1 MYGSQH
7 GEGRGRGPHSEG
19 QGHRRRDCSPG
30 GESGPS
36 RFRFG
41 GRGEGGRGGG
51 QGQGAGKGQ
60 GRGRG
65 HGHGPGFGRGSG
77 GHGHGRGPWSRARR
91 GDVRAATL
99 LALADE
105 PMHGYQIMQLLE
117 ERSGGAWRPSPG
129 SVYPT
134 LQLLEDQGL
143 IKGEEAEGKRVFSLT
158 EAGVAEA
165 AAVKER
171 LGDSPFGAGGEQDPR
186 FSLRQATMQLGAAV
200 KQVATA
206 GSARRRAE
214 GARDPARGAQAHVR
228 AARRRGLTA
237 GLGMTGANEE
247 RGDASRG
254 RTGHRVPSGHAQRRG
269 SSRAGSSVTRLG
281 STPASSN
288 ARAAARVGA

>member
-1 MYGSQH
+1 M
-7 GEGRGRGPHSEG
+7 
-19 QGHRRRDCSPG
+19 
-30 GESGPS
+30 
-36 RFRFG
+36 
-41 GRGEGGRGGG
+41 
-51 QGQGAGKGQ
+51 
-60 GRGRG
+60 
-65 HGHGPGFGRGSG
+65 
-77 GHGHGRGPWSRARR
+77 
-91 GDVRAATL
+91 RAATL

-200 KQVATA
+200 KQVAMA
-206 GSARRRAE
+206 GSADDVQKALEILRE
-214 GARDPARGAQAHVR
+214 ARKRMYALLA
-228 AARRRGLTA
+228 
-237 GLGMTGANEE
+237 
-247 RGDASRG
+247 DAD
-254 RTGHRVPSGHAQRRG
+254 
-269 SSRAGSSVTRLG
+269 
-281 STPASSN
+281 
-288 ARAAARVGA
+288 